1 MAVVKVVKD
10 VAFGAHWPC
19 QPVGRGLCAKTRA
32 DGSPRASNEPLV
44 ASSDERSVGPE
55 KHRHFS
61 QGETEL
67 QTACHSKAERARVA
81 FGFSFDGS

>member
-61 QGETEL
+61 QGGVCALRKRTL
-67 QTACHSKAERARVA
+67 YIADAPPARAACAI
-81 FGFSFDGS
+81 

>member
-61 QGETEL
+61 QGDGMYDV
-67 QTACHSKAERARVA
+67 VA
-81 FGFSFDGS
+81 KIILLSSIL